1 MINQNVSDANSDFDK
16 TVYDFETF
24 ARVEVTPKYSVVL
37 NPLSHDVIQVGGELK
52 LPQGKHLVRLIVTA
66 EVMKSEPPDSSDLIH
81 SNAPDDLDQDDLAQE
96 DMAMR
101 AAFQHSNGKV
111 PHFGVTD
118 FF

>member
-1 MINQNVSDANSDFDK
+1 MSNNVSDANSNFDK

-37 NPLSHDVIQVGGELK
+37 NPLSHDVIQVGKELG

-81 SNAPDDLDQDDLAQE
+81 SNAPDDDDTVYGQ
-96 DMAMR
+96 DMAMI
-101 AAFQHSNGKV
+101 FEQTNGKV
-111 PHFGVTD
+111 PALNGVTD
-118 FF
+118 LF

>member
-37 NPLSHDVIQVGGELK
+37 NPLSHDVIQVGKELG
-52 LPQGKHLVRLIVTA
+52 LPQGKHLVRLVVTA

-81 SNAPDDLDQDDLAQE
+81 SNAPDDDDLAQE
-96 DMAMR
+96 DMAMV
-101 AAFQHSNGKV
+101 FEQTNGKV

>member
-1 MINQNVSDANSDFDK
+1 MINQNVSDANSNFDK

-37 NPLSHDVIQVGGELK
+37 NPLSHDVIQVGKELG

-81 SNAPDDLDQDDLAQE
+81 SNAPDDLAQE

-101 AAFQHSNGKV
+101 GVFQQTNGKV
-111 PHFGVTD
+111 PHFGVVD
-118 FF
+118 VF